1 MIKRVI
7 LTIVTV
13 FAGVAVGVLLA
24 LAGHS
29 DSFASAETVQPEA
42 SNSAVV
48 PPSVGDGSMGG
59 TTIPPIDA
67 ASSVAQ
73 GGYFIKEY
81 KGRVSVLKDGSE
93 VPEMI
98 FDIQTKLLPEIDRQQ
113 LSEGIYVQTYEELI
127 RLVEDYIS

>member
-1 MIKRVI
+1 MIKRIV
-7 LTIVTV
+7 LTITTV

-29 DSFASAETVQPEA
+29 DSLAAAEPA
-42 SNSAVV
+42 
-48 PPSVGDGSMGG
+48 PPPPQATSQM
-59 TTIPPIDA
+59 TIPQSDSGMLIPQEPA
-67 ASSVAQ
+67 EATTTQ

-81 KGRVSVLKDGSE
+81 GGRVSVIKDGSD

-98 FDIQTKLLPEIDRQQ
+98 FDIQTKLLPEVDRQQ
-113 LSEGIYVQTYEELI
+113 LSQGIYVETYEELI

>member
-1 MIKRVI
+1 MLKRAM

-24 LAGHS
+24 LGGHS
-29 DSFASAETVQPEA
+29 DSLAAAE
-42 SNSAVV
+42 
-48 PPSVGDGSMGG
+48 PPPAPREVSSEIGAPATIGAP
-59 TTIPPIDA
+59 IPPEEVSSTA
-67 ASSVAQ
+67 A

-81 KGRVSVLKDGSE
+81 SGRVSVIKDGSE

-98 FDIQTKLLPEIDRQQ
+98 FDIQTKLLPEVDRRQ
-113 LSEGIYVQTYEELI
+113 LSEGIYVETYEELI